1 MVGWLAGTLIA
12 LSLVGAVWFLVQA
25 ARDKPIQAVHLLAM
39 AVLEAGLLIQVIV
52 AAVLLAGGHEAQ
64 EQGTFIG
71 YLAGSLVVLPV
82 GAFLA
87 VGERSK
93 WGSVA
98 AGVACLTIPV
108 VILRMQDLWSGTGV

>member
-12 LSLVGAVWFLVQA
+12 LSLVAAVWFLVLA
-25 ARDKPIQAVHLLAM
+25 SRDRPVQAVHLVAM
-39 AVLEAGLLIQVIV
+39 AVLEVALLVQVVV
-52 AAVLLAGGHEAQ
+52 AAVLLAGGNGPQ
-64 EQGTFIG
+64 EKGTFIG

-82 GAFLA
+82 GAFLGA
-87 VGERSK
+87 GERSK

-108 VILRMQDLWSGTGV
+108 VIIRMQDLWSGIGV

>member
-12 LSLVGAVWFLVQA
+12 LSLVGAVWFLVLA
-25 ARDKPIQAVHLLAM
+25 ARDKPIQAVHLLSM

-98 AGVACLTIPV
+98 AGVACLTVPV